1 MVAEEDQVKVAM
13 ISMDS
18 QIIDASDHPDD
29 DLVKE
34 VYAHFGL
41 CMYLA
46 QVFETGL
53 INILTAL
60 ETASSKIPTRQ
71 TFNALYAKHES
82 LTFGNLM
89 KALSVH
95 GVLPADL
102 EEEIRQLKAERDHL
116 AHRFFRD
123 HYLDFITI
131 GGCHFM
137 IERLEARR
145 NRFAALDKRVSQ
157 FQAEAIAKIG
167 GIDSKQFSKMME
179 QAMAEILEE
188 ARSRYSSKVAKDQT

>member
-1 MVAEEDQVKVAM
+1 MCSNT
-13 ISMDS
+13 IN
-18 QIIDASDHPDD
+18 ASDTPDG

-41 CMYLA
+41 CMYLS

-60 ETASSKIPTRQ
+60 ETATSNTPSRQ
-71 TFNALYAKHES
+71 TFDALYAKHES

-95 GVLPADL
+95 GVLPNDL
-102 EEEIRQLKAERDHL
+102 MEEVRHLKAERDHL

-123 HYLDFITI
+123 HDLDFMTV
-131 GGCHFM
+131 GGCYLM
-137 IERLEARR
+137 IERLEVRR
-145 NRFAALDKRVSQ
+145 DRFTALDQRVSQ
-157 FQAEAIAKIG
+157 FQSQALAKIG
-167 GIDSKQFSKMME
+167 FDPEQFGTMTE
-179 QAMAEILEE
+179 QAMGEMLEE
-188 ARSRYSSKVAKDQT
+188 ARSRYSSKLTKGQS